1 MSLQEILLPLVPGLL
16 RFYRTRLTLDF
27 NAVLFNLPESGT
39 LLDVGCGSGG
49 LIWEVGRRR
58 PRLQILALDTDPKIL
73 QEAVRFHHLPNIRY
87 LDQPM
92 EDLEGSFD
100 CVSFID
106 VFHHVSD
113 EKKML
118 LFLAGLQRL
127 KPQGYLLVK
136 DVVSNSE
143 DPAYWMDR
151 YVSGCKRLWFST
163 PEGLPNFLPEGLE
176 VRDVHRKYRFPFLHY
191 YMIIKPVALQ
201 SVVH

>member
-1 MSLQEILLPLVPGLL
+1 MSLQEILLPLVPGFI

-27 NAVLFNLPESGT
+27 NAVLSRLPETGT

-49 LIWEVGRRR
+49 LIWEIGRRR
-58 PRLQILALDTDPKIL
+58 PRLQILALDTDHKLI
-73 QEAVRFHHLPNIRY
+73 QQAERFHRLPNIRY
-87 LDQPM
+87 HDQPL

-106 VFHHVSD
+106 VLHHVPD

-118 LFLAGLQRL
+118 LFFTGLQRL

-136 DVVSNSE
+136 DVVSDSE

-151 YVSGCKRLWFST
+151 YVSGCKRLWFSA
-163 PEGLPNFLPEGLE
+163 PERLPDFLPEGLK
-176 VRDVHRKYRFPFLHY
+176 VSGGYRRYRFPFLHY
-191 YMIIKPVALQ
+191 YLIIIPVPVQ
-201 SVVH
+201 SSPH